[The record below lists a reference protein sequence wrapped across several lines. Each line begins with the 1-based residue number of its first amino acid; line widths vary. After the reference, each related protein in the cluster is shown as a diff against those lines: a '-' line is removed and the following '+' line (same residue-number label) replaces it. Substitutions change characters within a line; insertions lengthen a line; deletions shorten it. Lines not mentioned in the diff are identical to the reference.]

1 MGPTTSQQIKIPFV
15 FAIYICIYGYAFL
28 DMCILPLPENDLE
41 PLGSIPDVLTIKLL
55 LHVQQCNPETL
66 LPNIEYLE

>member
-1 MGPTTSQQIKIPFV
+1 M
-15 FAIYICIYGYAFL
+15 Y
-28 DMCILPLPENDLE
+28 ILPLPENDLE

-55 LHVQQCNPETL
+55 LHVLQCNPETF